1 MSGGESVEEK
11 KKRFA
16 AQQTAEQR
24 ELRRAA
30 LSGDN
35 GAWLKLGEPSVA
47 SFHHVV
53 QRVACPYARSSV
65 LLGAPVWDPQLSPD
79 TNILHCAHNLR
90 RVAELNKSIDAL
102 DGVPDGMVMEV
113 PIRQVKVDERPPGEM
128 VGVRA
133 KVVAN
138 TSSDSSLQPFVGQ
151 EGVIVTDEGTRIR
164 KMYMIRFEDGN
175 EGGWFF
181 KADVELGPLSSN
193 WFSVVDLARLVGQ
206 VFTILAGED
215 EGGCSSVRELLRKQ
229 SDEGWR
235 FSFAGCGMFVS
246 TFAPC
251 YPRSSTRHQFGMC
264 EESCF
269 ILFQPDAAFAR
280 RGVTPSQEQAI
291 RAKFA
296 SKQQRYRGELGNA
309 VVKPLDEYHDPPV
322 EWWKIGSDGEECLET
337 LPPVPKTVLP
347 QLYGP
352 WQAAEWLKGLLA
364 GSCSEAGAIKKLRE
378 TWQSSKSLLGDIV
391 SFRYN
396 AALLSGCDAVRR
408 FELNPMQGGKGR
420 DRKENFVFH
429 GTSAEAAE
437 CILREGFDPQ
447 RRKIQTY
454 GPGEYLALRASDA
467 AGYCRGSGTM
477 VFAMCPSVEYGSLT
491 KAVYGTNLQSATRYG
506 IFDGPVH
513 QLKVD
518 NPRDCS
524 FSCILPLGIV
534 YFKDPSACSPPAP
547 PPPMPTPAAAD
558 SPPQKLADQQQ
569 MHTRLSDVAYE
580 PLVSLGAITGIER
593 TARLPLLEAAIA
605 TRVDDVDAHAFL
617 AAESGAALAEKDPH
631 GLDADETGALML
643 YTMES
648 ELYTTLNR
656 LLRQRDRELLKPFF
670 PYLLLLLTARRKLP
684 KYVGTVWRGVKSID
698 LRTFYPK
705 GKEFYWWAFSSTTKE
720 LSILQNPM
728 FLGTSGVRTVFNI
741 QVSAGVDLVRYSMFQ
756 GSASEAE
763 VLLYPGTKLKVVD
776 AMDMGSGLHMIH
788 LEQVHVPVELM
799 K

>member
-1 MSGGESVEEK
+1 M
-11 KKRFA
+11 
-16 AQQTAEQR
+16 
-24 ELRRAA
+24 
-30 LSGDN
+30 
-35 GAWLKLGEPSVA
+35 
-47 SFHHVV
+47 
-53 QRVACPYARSSV
+53 
-65 LLGAPVWDPQLSPD
+65 
-79 TNILHCAHNLR
+79 
-90 RVAELNKSIDAL
+90 
-102 DGVPDGMVMEV
+102 
-113 PIRQVKVDERPPGEM
+113 
-128 VGVRA
+128 
-133 KVVAN
+133 VAN

-151 EGVIVTDEGTRIR
+151 EGVIVTDDGTSNPYRIR
-164 KMYMIRFEDGN
+164 FKDGN
-175 EGGWFF
+175 EGGWFY
-181 KADVELGPLSSN
+181 KADVELGPL
-193 WFSVVDLARLVGQ
+193 FSVVDLARLVGQ

-215 EGGCSSVRELLRKQ
+215 KGGCSSVRELLRKQ

-251 YPRSSTRHQFGMC
+251 YPSSSTRHQFGTC
-264 EESCF
+264 KDSCF

-322 EWWKIGSDGEECLET
+322 EWWKIGPDGEECLET
-337 LPPVPKTVLP
+337 LPPVKKTVLP

-378 TWQSSKSLLGDIV
+378 KWQRSQSLLGEIV

-408 FELNPMQGGKGR
+408 FELNPMREGAFSGR
-420 DRKENFVFH
+420 FFVFH

-477 VFAMCPSVEYGSLT
+477 VFAMCPSVENDSLT
-491 KAVYGTNLQSATRYG
+491 KAVYGTNLQSAGRAG
-506 IFDGPVH
+506 EFNGPVH

-518 NPRDCS
+518 NPRNCS

-569 MHTRLSDVAYE
+569 MQTRLSDVAYE
-580 PLVSLGAITGIER
+580 PLVALGAITGIEK

-617 AAESGAALAEKDPH
+617 AAESGAALAENDPH
-631 GLDADETGALML
+631 GLDADEAGALML

-741 QVSAGVDLVRYSMFQ
+741 QVSAGVDLVRYSIFQ
-756 GSASEAE
+756 GDASEAE